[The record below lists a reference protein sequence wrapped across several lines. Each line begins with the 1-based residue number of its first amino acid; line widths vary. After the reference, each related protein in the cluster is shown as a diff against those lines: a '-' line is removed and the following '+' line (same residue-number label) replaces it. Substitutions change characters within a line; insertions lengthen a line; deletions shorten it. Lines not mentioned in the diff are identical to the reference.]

1 MSHNIPVR
9 DLEEGLRIILENVNL
24 LIETATFLHSEKRF
38 LHSAVFSVFAIE
50 ELSKAKLVKAHWQD
64 EKDLPRAEW
73 KKITK
78 GRGAHMKKWKD
89 YLKSMKKTP
98 SDVDFFR
105 KHPEI
110 TEDVLSFLIADSNQR
125 LKMGTLY
132 VDWEPGLNPPW
143 QWLPKLWS
151 QNNQEEKCV
160 ELLNAAKKG
169 YEEISVKED
178 PLS

>member
-78 GRGAHMKKWKD
+78 GRGAHMKKMEGLFKINEKD
-89 YLKSMKKTP
+89 T
-98 SDVDFFR
+98 
-105 KHPEI
+105 
-110 TEDVLSFLIADSNQR
+110 
-125 LKMGTLY
+125 
-132 VDWEPGLNPPW
+132 
-143 QWLPKLWS
+143 
-151 QNNQEEKCV
+151 
-160 ELLNAAKKG
+160 
-169 YEEISVKED
+169 
-178 PLS
+178 